1 MKIGLIS
8 DTHSF
13 LDPAILTLF
22 EDRDEIWHGG
32 DFGSQAVIDQ
42 LKTCKP
48 LKGVYGNIDS
58 PQIIHQFPLD
68 LHWAVGNFKVYMTHI
83 AGYPGKYASRVKK
96 HFVNMPVDLFICG
109 HSHILKIIKDPT
121 YGHLHINPGACGHEG
136 FHSIRTAVRF
146 EILEDALKNLEII
159 ELGLRG
165 RVNS

>member
-32 DFGSQAVIDQ
+32 DFGSQEVVGQ
-42 LKTCKP
+42 LKSFKP
-48 LKGVYGNIDS
+48 LRGVSGNIDN
-58 PQIIHQFPLD
+58 PQIMHQFPVD
-68 LHWAVGNFKVYMTHI
+68 LHWTVGNFKVYMTHI
-83 AGYPGKYASRVKK
+83 AGYPGKYTSRVKK
-96 HFVNMPVDLFICG
+96 QFLSTPVDLFICG
-109 HSHILKIIKDPT
+109 HSHILKILKDQS

-146 EILEDALKNLEII
+146 EIVEDKLKNLEII

-165 RVNS
+165 RLNS